1 MPRLVCGEGS
11 SESKREREVKE
22 GDTVAKATAKKLREG
37 IEAYFAGISRMTEVL
52 ESVPTGE
59 KDKYGRDICEERV
72 ALNGRGEVVKVEKW
86 LVPPS
91 ITDLQNHLE
100 LTAAQ
105 WEQMKEDEGAKA
117 VIEAAEMRV
126 ERYLRRELLT
136 RPGKDLKGVILTLQR
151 DFGFDAEA
159 DEMGGTLEELL
170 GGGED

>member
-1 MPRLVCGEGS
+1 M
-11 SESKREREVKE
+11 
-22 GDTVAKATAKKLREG
+22 
-37 IEAYFAGISRMTEVL
+37 
-52 ESVPTGE
+52 
-59 KDKYGRDICEERV
+59 
-72 ALNGRGEVVKVEKW
+72 VKVEKW

-105 WEQMKEDEGAKA
+105 WEQMKGDEGTKA

-151 DFGFDAEA
+151 DFGFDAEM

-170 GGGED
+170 GGGDE

>member
-1 MPRLVCGEGS
+1 
-11 SESKREREVKE
+11 
-22 GDTVAKATAKKLREG
+22 
-37 IEAYFAGISRMTEVL
+37 
-52 ESVPTGE
+52 
-59 KDKYGRDICEERV
+59 V

-91 ITDLQNHLE
+91 ITDLQSHLE

-105 WEQMKEDEGAKA
+105 WEQMKEDEGAKT

>member
-1 MPRLVCGEGS
+1 MS
-11 SESKREREVKE
+11 
-22 GDTVAKATAKKLREG
+22 KATGKKLREE
-37 IEAYFAGISRMTEVL
+37 IEAYFAGISRMTEVM

-105 WEQMKEDEGAKA
+105 WEQMKGDEGTKAAK
-117 VIEAAEMRV
+117 EKKNR
-126 ERYLRRELLT
+126 
-136 RPGKDLKGVILTLQR
+136 
-151 DFGFDAEA
+151 
-159 DEMGGTLEELL
+159 
-170 GGGED
+170 

>member
-1 MPRLVCGEGS
+1 M
-11 SESKREREVKE
+11 
-22 GDTVAKATAKKLREG
+22 AKATAKKLREG
-37 IEAYFAGISRMTEVL
+37 VEAYFAGISRMTEVM

-59 KDKYGRDICEERV
+59 KDKYGRDICEERA

-91 ITDLQNHLE
+91 VTDLQSHLG

-105 WEQMKEDEGAKA
+105 WEQMKEEDGTKA
-117 VIEAAEMRV
+117 TVAAAEMRV

-151 DFGFDAEA
+151 DFGFDGEA

-170 GGGED
+170 GGGEE